1 MTEQNT
7 NTSALRV
14 LDRTNDIQY
23 GIVQGMQRNPVHYT
37 REEINTL
44 HRLHAILGGIIKELE
59 NKKQ

>member
-14 LDRTNDIQY
+14 LDRTNDIQHLT
-23 GIVQGMQRNPVHYT
+23 VQGLQRNPVHYT

-59 NKKQ
+59 KK